1 MFSQTAFGVSAES
14 FSYKVIAACL
24 EADPLCATRHNILF
38 TRSVL
43 RNHLVKHFFVFFFVL
58 GSWQKK
64 EEEENRRTKEEAKK
78 KYEEKKK
85 KTKKETQHEAM
96 TRSKQRMTKTGR
108 KKQTKKNACRRNASR
123 Y

>member
-43 RNHLVKHFFVFFFVL
+43 RNHLVKHFFVFFFCIGVMAKE
-58 GSWQKK
+58 GRRRKQKNKRRSKEKVRRK
-64 EEEENRRTKEEAKK
+64 EEEKEEGD
-78 KYEEKKK
+78 
-85 KTKKETQHEAM
+85 TT
-96 TRSKQRMTKTGR
+96 
-108 KKQTKKNACRRNASR
+108 
-123 Y
+123 